1 MKLRALVAAAGCV
14 LMLVGFAPAAAAKE
28 GRSVTVQGGVRF
40 VPLGR
45 TALAEAGS
53 ARYRGVLDI
62 APAPKGGLSM
72 VNELAFED
80 YLKGIAEV
88 PGRWPTEALRA
99 QAIAARTYVL
109 WELARGRSPE
119 GRQLAYDICATVA
132 CQVYRGLDNESG
144 PSGAAWADAVES
156 TRSVAV
162 THGGKP
168 ILARYHSTSGGRT
181 RNNEDVFTSEGSRPY
196 LKAVDSPHEQASP
209 LFKWTSKFQKTQLEQ
224 ILAADKEVPLKG
236 SLVDIRF
243 VKHPDGSAKP
253 NEVVIVGSSGET
265 TVRAATFSRVVSR
278 EAKERWPAEYPPAN
292 PAFPGSKLPD
302 AVPSS
307 NMSFRIE
314 GEVIVVEGSGWGHG
328 VGMSQYGSLGMAE
341 SGMSAEEILKHFYSD
356 TAVEKVDEPEVVRVG
371 IGTGAQRIVIEG
383 SDEFRIESPDG
394 KVIAERALGKYTIEP
409 KSRGA
414 ISVRFPDGSDSDLVL
429 SDLALSRSVITPE
442 DNELAVSYAISRPAV
457 IDFEVRKATGSEVVY
472 ASDEKVADHGT
483 AKAQWP
489 VMTSDGRRPPSG
501 DYILVLVARS
511 PGGTREASVPF
522 SLESPPA
529 PQSGGAGGAPLI
541 VLAGLGLVIGLVV
554 AVTLIRRS

>member
-1 MKLRALVAAAGCV
+1 MKPRALAAMAGCLLV
-14 LMLVGFAPAAAAKE
+14 LTGLAPTALAKE
-28 GRSVTVQGGVRF
+28 GRSVTVQGGVKF

-45 TALAEAGS
+45 TALAEVGS
-53 ARYRGVLDI
+53 ARYRGSLDI

-119 GRQLAYDICATVA
+119 GRQLGYDICATVA

-144 PSGAAWADAVES
+144 SSGAAWADAVES

-196 LKAVDSPHEQASP
+196 LKAVDSPNEQASP
-209 LFKWTSKFQKTQLEQ
+209 LFKWTSKFQKAQLEQ
-224 ILAADKEVPLKG
+224 ILTADKEVPLKG

-253 NEVVIVGSSGET
+253 NEVVITGTSGET

-278 EAKERWPAEYPPAN
+278 EAKKRWPDEFPPAN
-292 PAFPGSKLPD
+292 PALPGSKLPD

-307 NMSFRIE
+307 NMSFRVE
-314 GEVIVVEGSGWGHG
+314 GEVIVVDGAGWGHG
-328 VGMSQYGSLGMAE
+328 VGMSQYGALGMAE
-341 SGMSAEEILKHFYSD
+341 EGMAAEEILKHFYLD
-356 TAVEKVDEPEVVRVG
+356 TAVEKVEEPEGVRVG
-371 IGTGAQRIVIEG
+371 IGTGAQKIIIEG
-383 SDEFRIESPDG
+383 SDEFRIESSDG
-394 KVIAERALGKYTIEP
+394 KVLVERALGKYTVEP
-409 KSRGA
+409 KARGA
-414 ISVRFPDGSDSDLVL
+414 VSIRYPDGSESDLVV
-429 SDLALSRSVITPE
+429 SDLTLSRSAVTPE
-442 DNELAVSYAISRPAV
+442 DNELALTYAISRPAV
-457 IDFEVRKATGSEVVY
+457 ISIEVKKAAGGEVVY
-472 ASDEKVADHGT
+472 TGEEKVSDPGT
-483 AKAQWP
+483 VKSLWP
-489 VMTSDGRRPPSG
+489 VMTSDGKRPPSG
-501 DYILVLVARS
+501 SYILVVIARS
-511 PGGTREASVPF
+511 PGGAREASIPF
-522 SLESPPA
+522 SLESPPVA
-529 PQSGGAGGAPLI
+529 EAGDGGGVAVMI
-541 VLAGLGLVIGLVV
+541 LAGLGLVIGLAV

>member
-1 MKLRALVAAAGCV
+1 MKPRALAAIAACLLV
-14 LMLVGFAPAAAAKE
+14 LIGLVPTAKAKE
-28 GRSVTVQGGVRF
+28 GRSVMVQGGVRF

-53 ARYRGVLDI
+53 ARYRGILEI
-62 APAPKGGLSM
+62 APASKGGLSM

-109 WELARGRSPE
+109 WELARGRSAE
-119 GRQLAYDICATVA
+119 GRQLGYDICATVA

-144 PSGAAWADAVES
+144 SSGAAWADAVES

-196 LKAVDSPHEQASP
+196 LKAVDSPYEQASP
-209 LFKWTSKFQKTQLEQ
+209 LVKWTSKFQKSQLEQ
-224 ILAADKEVPLKG
+224 ILTADKEVPLKG

-253 NEVVIVGSSGET
+253 NEVVMTGSSGET

-278 EAKERWPAEYPPAN
+278 EAKKRWPDEFPPAN

-307 NMSFRIE
+307 NLSFRIE
-314 GEVIVVEGSGWGHG
+314 GEAVIVDGTGWGHG
-328 VGMSQYGSLGMAE
+328 VGMSQYGALGMAE
-341 SGMSAEEILKHFYSD
+341 EGMAAEAILKHFYRD
-356 TAVEKVDEPEVVRVG
+356 TSVEKVEEPEQVRVG
-371 IGTGAQRIVIEG
+371 IGTGAQKIVIEG
-383 SDEFRIESPDG
+383 SDEFRIESSDG
-394 KVIAERALGKYTIEP
+394 TVLAERALGKFTVEP

-414 ISVRFPDGSDSDLVL
+414 VSVRFPDGSESDLVVSDLVL
-429 SDLALSRSVITPE
+429 SRSAVMPE
-442 DNELAVSYAISRPAV
+442 DNELDLTYAISGPAV
-457 IDFEVRKATGSEVVY
+457 ISIEVRKASGGEAVY
-472 ASDEKVADHGT
+472 AGEEKVEDPGT
-483 AKAQWP
+483 VKDLWP
-489 VMTSDGRRPPSG
+489 VMTNDGRRPPSG
-501 DYILVLVARS
+501 SYVLVVIARS
-511 PGGTREASVPF
+511 PRGGREVSVPF

-529 PQSGGAGGAPLI
+529 PEAGGGSSAPVMI
-541 VLAGLGLVIGLVV
+541 LAGLGLVIGLAV